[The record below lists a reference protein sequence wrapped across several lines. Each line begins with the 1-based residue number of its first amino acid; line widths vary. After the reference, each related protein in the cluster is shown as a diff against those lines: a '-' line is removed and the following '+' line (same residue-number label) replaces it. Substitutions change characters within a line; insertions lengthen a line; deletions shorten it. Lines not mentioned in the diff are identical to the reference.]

1 MSQWAV
7 AALCTA
13 VCRAWERPV
22 DVGVAPGR
30 QPWWPL
36 ISRPARHP
44 APGWRCSVGVTA
56 HAARSGVGA
65 PTPVSPSPHVGPFRG
80 RQQRRGPRTA
90 QVAMPHSGASGLV
103 PAARCRRT
111 VPVHILTHS
120 SVLPSRSSG
129 GRPCA
134 PMPLP
139 PSADAMAPPTL
150 AANSRSGE
158 RFSRAGPLN

>member
-22 DVGVAPGR
+22 DAGVAPGR

-56 HAARSGVGA
+56 HAARSGVRA

-111 VPVHILTHS
+111 
-120 SVLPSRSSG
+120 
-129 GRPCA
+129 
-134 PMPLP
+134 
-139 PSADAMAPPTL
+139 
-150 AANSRSGE
+150 
-158 RFSRAGPLN
+158 FSRTLLCCPHAVQGDGRARRCLCPQALTLWLLRP